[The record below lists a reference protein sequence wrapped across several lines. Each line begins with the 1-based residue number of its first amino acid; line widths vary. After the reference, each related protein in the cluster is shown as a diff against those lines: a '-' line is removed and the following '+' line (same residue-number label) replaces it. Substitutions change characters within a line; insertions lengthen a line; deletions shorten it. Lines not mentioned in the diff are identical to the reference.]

1 MATAEIKHV
10 FPVAADQLWD
20 LIGDFGNTGKWSG
33 RPPEACVQNGEGIGA
48 LRTLTVEDGRQIVD
62 RLDAVGEKFYSY
74 SVVTSPLP
82 VTSYK
87 ATMAVKPLHSTSS
100 EFTWSGEFEP
110 IGISDVQATA
120 FFENVYRSGIAM
132 MERTVSAME
141 HAKTIV

>member
-1 MATAEIKHV
+1 MATAEMKHI
-10 FPVAADQLWD
+10 FPLSADQLWD
-20 LIGDFGNTGKWSG
+20 LIGDFGDTGKWSR
-33 RPPEACVQNGEGIGA
+33 RPSEACVQSGEGIGA

-87 ATMAVKPLHSTSS
+87 ATMAVKPLNSTSC

-110 IGISDVQATA
+110 IGISDTQAIA

-132 MERTVSAME
+132 MERTVSAMG
-141 HAKTIV
+141 